1 MPEEYNQI
9 VFLLLLFLSIIFLSV
24 FVLFSNPKEGFN
36 IALPTNVNF
45 NGVNIQNWKVTSDGR
60 LIDPAGQGYS
70 IDLYTGNLWQENSAK
85 ELKYINMT
93 LQSDGTI
100 RNAVNQKVGTIA
112 TNGVITTWTPSVSAT
127 VPTGS
132 RAPAKTTTSITP
144 PKYDV
149 IKDSVYRYLC
159 EFDISGLVYARYNGS
174 STFTYTNGKV
184 TTDYNLYNAM
194 TGSGNQRALTNNVV
208 SGNKLKEIDANS
220 DSMKLLP
227 YGGGKSYG
235 AKLYKNI
242 VINTLGEVTKKTP
255 TTFSTIRG
263 SPQCKIR
270 LTELQLGDNNAGYTL
285 FSVARYCNN
294 KDFDSNSSPNNFNRI
309 ITSSDKHI
317 VTENP
322 LNNNYAAGFCAGVGL
337 NKGKSGISYHNN
349 RYVTDNA
356 PTTEPSTVDLNW
368 VLSVDL
374 PNKHRSNGVDLSKY
388 SNASDNIL
396 PPIGIN
402 TKSGNESYFELAD
415 VIIFKSKLSLFHIVN
430 IEAKLAAQY
439 GINKDARLNPTG
451 PVVNGLKIYQINNL
465 TIVSNNIVM
474 PPSSIKGAD
483 GNNYTYIV
491 IPSTYNGNSTD
502 YLRISLY
509 STTAHK
515 FTLHYATI
523 GCGFQSTATPSTP
536 AGSEKF
542 GDTHRGT
549 IGGTPGS
556 PDKIESVLPQTPPK
570 EYVFKWDTKAATSQF
585 FAPGVGSPPGPTPAN
600 GYSNGSLKNTKIYK
614 FQDGYNADTSL
625 TTAPNTLTLVD
636 VGNDGT
642 STTRTVSVGN
652 ISRTAGAGSVFTYDN
667 TKTRFGYGGNS
678 GALIIAFKEN
688 KSTNTENFQN
698 IEALTAIQPGL
709 AADPAGE
716 YVSGVIDDSIY
727 YDPTDDFD
735 GPMNTDGYNTLNPQ
749 VFQDIN
755 PGLDYSIDQAAL
767 IAQRTLDQIDANNY
781 ATYVSNAN
789 AYNQAYVN
797 GDEIDQYIRNNSLSD
812 SLFTRLKASD
822 YVPGNN
828 TWYDIFNSNGVDYYA
843 ASIYTSTGLANPL
856 PTVTNGTK
864 TFQVIRGTI
873 DTKIIITAN
882 AIPNPY
888 PSISDSGYTLFH
900 IARYTSS
907 DPTRRGRIMDGTS
920 DDWASGFKDGKAG
933 VAWYNEWL
941 NNSGDG
947 EATPSPDSSINSTT
961 NWVLSVSYS
970 DSAAAYYRANGKS
983 YYDTGNCIKYLPAFG
998 INYRG
1003 QMDDS
1008 SDFEIAEII
1017 IFQTRLTDTQIRYI
1031 EVKLAEKYGITLPTP
1046 EGFPVITAPGATA
1059 ASSVDAIEGY
1069 INSNNLIP
1077 NLYARFKASEYTS
1090 GINWPSRG
1098 TSSNAIVSGTLN
1110 KSTNSGNGAS
1120 NSFSTV
1126 TGTTSTKINYTTAII
1141 NNNGYTLFHV
1151 ARYNGG
1157 TKGRIFDG
1165 AISNWLSGFWGGK
1178 PGVAFYNDWVGGTDY
1193 GPNPSPLSSQSNWV
1207 ISVSYANSSNVYYRC
1222 NGRTFSNAVGSRY
1235 YNSLP
1240 ILTTN
1245 NGSAGTNEPSDFE
1258 IADVIIFN
1266 TKLSDPQIVDIEGR
1280 LSNMYGISLSS

>member
-36 IALPTNVNF
+36 IALPTNVNAT

-85 ELKYINMT
+85 ELKFLNMT

-100 RNAVNQKVGTIA
+100 RNAVNEKVGRIA
-112 TNGVITTWTPSVSAT
+112 TDGTITTWTPAVFTSPPIGTTSVKTSPGVT
-127 VPTGS
+127 
-132 RAPAKTTTSITP
+132 PAK
-144 PKYDV
+144 YNV

-184 TTDYNLYNAM
+184 TTNYNLYNAM
-194 TGSGNQRALTNNVV
+194 TGSNNQRALTNTIV
-208 SGNKLKEIDANS
+208 STNTYKEIDANQN
-220 DSMKLLP
+220 SMKLLTSAA
-227 YGGGKSYG
+227 GQSNG

-242 VINTLGEVTKKTP
+242 VTNTVGEVISKNKAYFKT
-255 TTFSTIRG
+255 IVG

-270 LTELQLGDNNAGYTL
+270 LTDTSLGDNNAGYTL

-294 KDFDSNSSPNNFNRI
+294 KHFTSIAPDQFNRI
-309 ITSSDKHI
+309 ITNNDKTLRNET
-317 VTENP
+317 V
-322 LNNNYAAGFCAGVGL
+322 NYNYVAGFGARNGTG
-337 NKGKSGISYHNN
+337 NPGKSGISYHNG
-349 RYVTDNA
+349 RYITDE
-356 PTTEPSTVDLNW
+356 PDTTGSIPLNW

-439 GINKDARLNPTG
+439 GINKDAKLNPTG
-451 PVVNGLKIYQINNL
+451 PVVSGLKIYKINNL

-509 STTAHK
+509 STTAHR

-523 GCGFQSTATPSTP
+523 GCGFQSTVTPTS
-536 AGSEKF
+536 AGSERF

-549 IGGTPGS
+549 IGS

-570 EYVFKWDTKAATSQF
+570 EYVFKWDTKAETDKF
-585 FAPGVGSPPGPTPAN
+585 FAPGVGTPPGPAPAN

-614 FQDGYNADTSL
+614 FQDGYASSTL

-688 KSTNTENFQN
+688 KTTNSENFQN
-698 IEALTAIQPGL
+698 IEALTAVQSSLTPDSDGYL
-709 AADPAGE
+709 T
-716 YVSGVIDDSIY
+716 GVIDDSIY

-735 GPMNTDGYNTLNPQ
+735 GPMNTDGYNTLTPQ
-749 VFQDIN
+749 VFQDVN
-755 PGLDYSIDQAAL
+755 PTLDYSIDQAAL
-767 IAQRTLDQIDANNY
+767 IAQRTLDQINETNY
-781 ATYVSNAN
+781 QTYVSNAI
-789 AYNQAYVN
+789 AYNQAYVI

-822 YVPGNN
+822 YGPGNN

-843 ASIYTSTGLANPL
+843 ASIYSSTGMPTTL

-864 TFQVIRGTI
+864 TFQVVRGTI

-888 PSISDSGYTLFH
+888 PSLSDSGYTLFH

-907 DPTRRGRIMDGTS
+907 DPTRRGRIIDGTS

-947 EATPSPDSSINSTT
+947 EAMPSPDSINGTT

-983 YYDTGNCIKYLPAFG
+983 YYNTGNCIKYLPALS
-998 INYRG
+998 INYSG
-1003 QMDDS
+1003 QMDDN

-1017 IFQTRLTDTQIRYI
+1017 IFQTRLTDTQILFI
-1031 EVKLAEKYGITLPTP
+1031 EEKLANKYGISMASPIQVP
-1046 EGFPVITAPGATA
+1046 PVITTPYI
-1059 ASSVDAIEGY
+1059 DPIEGL
-1069 INSNNLIP
+1069 SNF
-1077 NLYARFKASEYTS
+1077 YARFKASDYTGGS
-1090 GINWPSRG
+1090 SWPVRKPTTGGATYDAS
-1098 TSSNAIVSGTLN
+1098 ISGTLN
-1110 KSTNSGNGAS
+1110 KVTNAVNNNGAS
-1120 NSFSTV
+1120 QSFLYVNGSTA
-1126 TGTTSTKINYTTAII
+1126 TTINFKNTQI
-1141 NNNGYTLFHV
+1141 NNGYTLFHV
-1151 ARYNGG
+1151 TKYNGSIQQ
-1157 TKGRIFDG
+1157 RIING
-1165 AISNWLSGFWGGK
+1165 GGINWLSGFHRDVRGG
-1178 PGVAFYNDWVGGTDY
+1178 AFYGQWVGDMTPVANSGTLD
-1193 GPNPSPLSSQSNWV
+1193 WV
-1207 ISVSYANSSNVYYRC
+1207 ISVSYADNDNVYYRC
-1222 NGRTFSNAVGSRY
+1222 NGKIKTSAMSSGPYVNYLPPLYINDGYIIENTQFAV
-1235 YNSLP
+1235 
-1240 ILTTN
+1240 
-1245 NGSAGTNEPSDFE
+1245 
-1258 IADVIIFN
+1258 ADVIIYN
-1266 TKLSDPQIVDIEGR
+1266 TRLNDTQINNIQSSLST
-1280 LSNMYGISLSS
+1280 LYGIQLNGQ